1 MERYFWIYAVFV
13 FCVATFDATAQVTE
27 GIHFYMPFNEGK
39 GKIVKDVGPKGFEA
53 ELHDSAKFVKG
64 KVGTAIEFSEGPA
77 VITDPRPGGPSV
89 LYVEHLTVAVW
100 IYPFEI
106 SDEALGAGH
115 VYGNIFYDKSGKSDD
130 NVEFGLG
137 SSKGLYWY
145 INSGQKKM
153 KPFNGADVDTTLSL
167 PNLGLK
173 SKNWYHVVG
182 TFDGE
187 KIQVYLDGKLEGE
200 KDVPK
205 HGPVMLW
212 NENDIRIGG
221 RPDTNGGAN
230 LYKGLLDELVVYD
243 RALTAKEVV
252 TVMNAKDILTVDLA
266 GKLTTTWGA
275 LKRK

>member
-1 MERYFWIYAVFV
+1 MGRYFWIFAVLA

-39 GKIVKDVGPKGFEA
+39 GRVVKDVGPKGFEA

-77 VITDPRPGGPSV
+77 VITDPRPGGPSE
-89 LYVEHLTVAVW
+89 LYVEHLTVAAW
-100 IYPFEI
+100 IHPFEI
-106 SDEALGAGH
+106 SDEAFGKGH
-115 VYGNIFYDKSGKSDD
+115 VYGNIFYNKSGKSDD

-137 SSKGLYWY
+137 SNEGLYWY

-153 KPFNGADVDTTLSL
+153 RPFNGADVDTTLSL
-167 PNLGLK
+167 PNLNLK
-173 SKNWYHVVG
+173 PNNWYHVVG

-221 RPDTNGGAN
+221 RPDTNAGAN

-243 RALTAKEVV
+243 RALAAKEVV
-252 TVMNAKDILTVDLA
+252 EVMNAKDILTVDIA

-275 LKRK
+275 LKAQ